1 MYKRLIVLAL
11 ALIFTSKAV
20 AAATDYGQPKIGDYE
35 REQFEKLLQ
44 DVQELNRLKGEAN
57 AKISAARYKFFTTS
71 FKSPEH
77 KKAEV
82 EFANWLQDK
91 DYVFFDMCVK
101 AGAEDGLK
109 RFAFFSGLGGGSLDN
124 GIPKI
129 AIPAF
134 KKWVTVVRSELGVGG
149 DQVYIMTD
157 LDIVIKAMRKHGEL
171 YRLYKV
177 ERDKAEFLLW
187 RVAHP
192 QKNETEGNLPFV
204 KREIKSLREAGKN
217 AFRLGRVEN
226 RQLRNILFDPNYK
239 QKALFCSYGPMPT
252 ERGEVL
258 SNYTFWY
265 KTAPENIDELML
277 MDLGNSLSLLGNKGY
292 VSCPQTDGDAQK
304 EHKAAIKFADSPQFV
319 SKRNEL
325 KAISD
330 GEVAKQREKISEE
343 QENEMAERKKMGAAF
358 QRIQN
363 DCNQLYKN
371 YILKYS
377 GSEYKSRAIES
388 ESTAVNR
395 ACILN
400 KENSTEQLRPV
411 KAKHEIICSDIK
423 EELKREIDTGYVTP
437 NLKLNPESMK
447 KLENSQAFVCDP
459 NFTDIDD
466 KTLSGSA
473 SNPASETATTATVE
487 ENSTTQSDS
496 STKPASNSPPS
507 VENSPPATTE
517 TPIIS
522 QQEAQSVLCKAMAG
536 SIAVAE
542 QNAISMRDKVIL
554 VMSKNSY
561 KLKCGGS

>member
-44 DVQELNRLKGEAN
+44 NVQELSRLKGEAN

-77 KKAEV
+77 KKAEA
-82 EFANWLQDK
+82 EFAKWLQDK

-101 AGAEDGLK
+101 AGADDGLK
-109 RFAFFSGLGGGSLDN
+109 RFAFFSGLGGGGLDN

-134 KKWVTVVRSELGVGG
+134 KNWVAVVRSELGVGG

-157 LDIVIKAMRKHGEL
+157 PDIVIKAMRKHKEL
-171 YRLYKV
+171 YRRYKV
-177 ERDKAEFLLW
+177 ERDNAEFLLW
-187 RVAHP
+187 RTAHP

-217 AFRLGRVEN
+217 AFPLGIVKSQ
-226 RQLRNILFDPNYK
+226 QLRNKLFDPNYK
-239 QKALFCSYGPMPT
+239 QQALSCSYGPFPT
-252 ERGEVL
+252 VKGEIFPT
-258 SNYTFWY
+258 YTFWY
-265 KTAPENIDELML
+265 KTTPKNIDELMS
-277 MDLGNSLSLLGNKGY
+277 MDLGNSLQFLGNKGFTN
-292 VSCPQTDGDAQK
+292 CPQTDGDAIK
-304 EHKAAIKFADSPQFV
+304 ERQAAIKFAESPQYV

-325 KAISD
+325 EAISD
-330 GEVAKQREKISEE
+330 SEVAKQREKISEE
-343 QENEMAERKKMGAAF
+343 KENEMAERKKLGAAF
-358 QRIQN
+358 GRIQN
-363 DCNQLYKN
+363 DCHQLYNN
-371 YILKYS
+371 YKLKYS

-400 KENSTEQLRPV
+400 KENRTEQPTPV
-411 KAKHEIICSDIK
+411 KAKHEIICNDIK
-423 EELKREIDTGYVTP
+423 EEIKREIDTGYVTP

-447 KLENSQAFVCDP
+447 KLENSHAFVCDP

-466 KTLSGSA
+466 KTLSGSTA
-473 SNPASETATTATVE
+473 NPASETSTTATVE
-487 ENSTTQSDS
+487 EKSTTQSDS
-496 STKPASNSPPS
+496 STKHASNSPPS
-507 VENSPPATTE
+507 VESSPPTTAE

-522 QQEAQSVLCKAMAG
+522 QQEAQSVLCKAMAI
-536 SIAVAE
+536 SIAEAE
-542 QNAISMRDKVIL
+542 QKATSMRDRVTL

-561 KLKCGGS
+561 RLKCGGS